1 MSLFH
6 GLETYSEKLCFVV
19 LNEGRKVEL
28 GKISGYLRDEIESF
42 GINFNMVERD
52 GEGFDTY
59 GFIIKVNTR
68 KVLEWI
74 GIQEP
79 VHGSFSSDDAII
91 VEIEIVKK
99 AIKNY
104 ALEHHYKTY
113 PFHYGVTILD
123 QSSLFACIV

>member
-1 MSLFH
+1 M
-6 GLETYSEKLCFVV
+6 CFVV
-19 LNEGRKVEL
+19 LNESRKVEL

-52 GEGFDTY
+52 GEGCDTC

-74 GIQEP
+74 GIQES
-79 VHGSFSSDDAII
+79 VLGSFSSDDAII
-91 VEIEIVKK
+91 VEIEVVKK

-104 ALEHHYKTY
+104 VLEHHYKTY
-113 PFHYGVTILD
+113 PFHYGVTMLD